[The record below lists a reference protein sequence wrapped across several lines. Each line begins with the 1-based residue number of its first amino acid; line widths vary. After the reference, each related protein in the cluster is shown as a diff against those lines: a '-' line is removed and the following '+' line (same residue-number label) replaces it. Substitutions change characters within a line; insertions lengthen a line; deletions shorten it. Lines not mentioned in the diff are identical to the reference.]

1 MKMNDGAQSAAK
13 NIFQAWENFLAA
25 QCVKIGRSESENAN
39 EQLFIT
45 NKLKK
50 ITDFGNE
57 VKRVTSTDDNQGD
70 DDGGN
75 GGEMG
80 QN

>member
-1 MKMNDGAQSAAK
+1 MRMSNYLLLINKK
-13 NIFQAWENFLAA
+13 N
-25 QCVKIGRSESENAN
+25 
-39 EQLFIT
+39 
-45 NKLKK
+45 
-50 ITDFGNE
+50 TDFGNE